1 MTTGLEPALAGVA
14 TEGGADDLAARR
26 ARLVAFGLRALIVAL
41 LAMVALQVA
50 TIWIPNMQNGE
61 APPGMDYGFYVERT
75 QSWLAGGGFY
85 RDRQLHG
92 PYVID
97 NGDALYPP
105 PIVLLILPWALGA
118 PAVLWWAIPIALV
131 AFALRALRPPLWA
144 WVVLAAVLVYKR
156 TLIAIVLGNPAI
168 WGFAGILA
176 GAAWGA
182 PGLLALVK
190 PVLAPFALVGAWR
203 RSWWMGL
210 AVVALVA
217 IAFAPM
223 WPDYIRVLVDAR
235 NSRDIWYVIGEV
247 PTGIA
252 LAVVGVL
259 ARRRMTRGAP
269 IRARARAQGRLS
281 TSFE

>member
-1 MTTGLEPALAGVA
+1 MTRELEPALPGLA
-14 TEGGADDLAARR
+14 TGGASAEAAARR
-26 ARLVAFGLRALIVAL
+26 ARLVEFGLRALIVAL

-75 QSWLAGGGFY
+75 QSWMAGDGFY

-105 PIVLLILPWALGA
+105 PIVLLMVPWALGA
-118 PAVLWWAIPIALV
+118 PAALWWAIPVALA

-168 WGFAGILA
+168 WAFAGILA

-182 PGLLALVK
+182 PGLLAMVK
-190 PVLAPFALVGAWR
+190 PVLAPFALVGAWH
-203 RSWWMGL
+203 RSWWVGL
-210 AVVALVA
+210 VVVAVVAV
-217 IAFAPM
+217 AFAPM
-223 WPDYIRVLVDAR
+223 WPDYVRVLVDAR
-235 NSRDIWYVIGEV
+235 NSRDAWYVIGEV

-252 LAVVGVL
+252 LAFVGVM
-259 ARRRMTRGAP
+259 ARRRLRVAAGPGA
-269 IRARARAQGRLS
+269 ASGR
-281 TSFE
+281 